1 MLNYEIIISIFLK
14 IKSNINDYSLI
25 GIKYIK
31 KKILQCMLL
40 NASILERIGNVKL
53 IHFIFILLINE
64 NLTALVYTL

>member
-31 KKILQCMLL
+31 NIIQCMLL